1 MCDVGRRRALAARAE
16 EVGTVDGSLYER
28 LGGVDAITAVTRAAV
43 DRQMKDDRISQ
54 KYARTNVD
62 RLIKEFVD
70 LVCQA
75 TGGPCTYS
83 GRDMTEAHHDMGVT
97 SGEFQAFVEDVVAV
111 LGDFKV
117 GKAEQDELLNILAP
131 LRGEIIEVDSDQV
144 GTPLP
149 SAFIPAP
156 AL

>member
-1 MCDVGRRRALAARAE
+1 
-16 EVGTVDGSLYER
+16 VGTVDGSLYER

-97 SGEFQAFVEDVVAV
+97 SGEFQAFVEDVVGV
-111 LGDFKV
+111 LDDFKV
-117 GKAEQDELLNILAP
+117 RKAEQDELLNLLAP
-131 LRGEIIEVDSDQV
+131 LRGEIVEVDSDQV

>member
-1 MCDVGRRRALAARAE
+1 MER
-16 EVGTVDGSLYER
+16 SLYDR
-28 LGGVDAITAVTRAAV
+28 LGGVDAIMAVTRAAV
-43 DRQMKDDRISQ
+43 DRQMKDNRINQ

-70 LVCQA
+70 QICQA
-75 TGGPCTYS
+75 TGGPCTYT
-83 GRDMTEAHHDMGVT
+83 GRNMTETHHNMGVT
-97 SGEFQAFVEDVVAV
+97 SGEWDAFVENVVAV
-111 LGDFKV
+111 LDDFKV

-131 LRGEIIEVDSDQV
+131 LRPEIVEVESPQV

-156 AL
+156 PL

>member
-1 MCDVGRRRALAARAE
+1 LAARAE
-16 EVGTVDGSLYER
+16 EAGTVDGSLYER

-43 DRQMKDDRISQ
+43 DRQMKDDRINQ

-70 LVCQA
+70 QICQA
-75 TGGPCTYS
+75 TGGPCTYMGGS
-83 GRDMTEAHHDMGVT
+83 MTEAHHNMGVT

-111 LGDFKV
+111 LDDFKV

-131 LRGEIIEVDSDQV
+131 LQGEIVEVDSSQV

-149 SAFIPAP
+149 SAFTPAP
-156 AL
+156 PL